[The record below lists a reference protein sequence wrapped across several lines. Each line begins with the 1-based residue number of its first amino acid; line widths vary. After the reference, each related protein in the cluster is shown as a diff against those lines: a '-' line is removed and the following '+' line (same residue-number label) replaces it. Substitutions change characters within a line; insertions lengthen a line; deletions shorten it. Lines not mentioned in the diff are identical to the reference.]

1 MSLFNRFFISA
12 EHWIDE
18 TEQDGVRGHSIE
30 MFRGEDYAQRRIALE
45 SNVLTGPELNGNLS
59 AAASAKNVSI
69 VTAKAARKPRVVR
82 TVSASAK
89 RLASIA
95 RRNLPLAFSSASCFS
110 SCGTRASWVGDGTK
124 VLCRYPTM
132 RFVKKRLCSMRF
144 T

>member
-18 TEQDGVRGHSIE
+18 TEQDGVRDHSIE
-30 MFRGEDYAQRRIALE
+30 MFREDYAQRRIALE

-59 AAASAKNVSI
+59 AATSAKNVSI
-69 VTAKAARKPRVVR
+69 VTAMAARKPRVVR

-95 RRNLPLAFSSASCFS
+95 RRNLPLAFSSATCFS
-110 SCGTRASWVGDGTK
+110 SCDTRASGVGDGAK
-124 VLCRYPTM
+124 VLCR
-132 RFVKKRLCSMRF
+132 
-144 T
+144 